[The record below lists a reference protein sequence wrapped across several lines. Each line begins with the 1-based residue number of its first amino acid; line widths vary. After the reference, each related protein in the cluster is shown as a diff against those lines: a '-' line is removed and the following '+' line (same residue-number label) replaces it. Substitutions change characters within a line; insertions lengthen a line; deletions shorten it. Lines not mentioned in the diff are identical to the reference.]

1 MPHMVTLPGNIT
13 TGIGTAMEGRT
24 PTAIPIPTPTPIP
37 IPISMNLPGATIG
50 PLRWALR

>member
-1 MPHMVTLPGNIT
+1 MVTLPGNIT

-24 PTAIPIPTPTPIP
+24 PTAIPTPIP
-37 IPISMNLPGATIG
+37 IPMNLPGATIG

>member
-1 MPHMVTLPGNIT
+1 MPHTVTLPGNIT

-24 PTAIPIPTPTPIP
+24 PTAIPTP

>member
-1 MPHMVTLPGNIT
+1 MPHTVTLPGNIT

-24 PTAIPIPTPTPIP
+24 PTATPIP
-37 IPISMNLPGATIG
+37 IPIPMNLPGATIG

>member
-24 PTAIPIPTPTPIP
+24 PTAIPTPIP
-37 IPISMNLPGATIG
+37 IPMNLPGATIG

>member
-24 PTAIPIPTPTPIP
+24 PTAIPIP
-37 IPISMNLPGATIG
+37 ISMNLPGATIG